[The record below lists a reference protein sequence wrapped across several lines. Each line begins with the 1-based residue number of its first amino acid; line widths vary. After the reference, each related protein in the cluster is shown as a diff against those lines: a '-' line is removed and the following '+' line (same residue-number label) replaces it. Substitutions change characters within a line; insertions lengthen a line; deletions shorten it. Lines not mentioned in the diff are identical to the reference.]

1 MSEQETGRALDSLS
15 APPDGLLPR
24 KPDYALLAK
33 MLIREGKTFRESALA
48 AGYSESVASR
58 GLRALTCDSE
68 PLAEAIR
75 KEERNISVNM
85 DRLKPLAIN
94 RLYHEILNVQSS
106 NGMKAIELAG
116 RFKET
121 DWFVRNTETHLG
133 VLINMTEIAPTPD
146 NPVIDVS
153 QE

>member
-1 MSEQETGRALDSLS
+1 MASSESLS
-15 APPDGLLPR
+15 D
-24 KPDYALLAK
+24 
-33 MLIREGKTFRESALA
+33 
-48 AGYSESVASR
+48 
-58 GLRALTCDSE
+58 
-68 PLAEAIR
+68 AIR
-75 KEERNISVNM
+75 HEEKRINVNM

-121 DWFVRNTETHLG
+121 DWFVRNTETTLG
-133 VLINMTEIAPTPD
+133 ILINMHETVPVSD